1 MKHPFDRGILF
12 PPEAENK
19 RLTAG
24 VPPEVF
30 QPQILVI
37 PLKQG
42 IGEAGVPLVEPGQK
56 IKAGELVGRPLKDGV
71 PVHCGVSGTVTAV
84 ESRPTLEGESLCVVV
99 ENDFAGT
106 TAPGLKKGEGREELI
121 RLMQEA
127 GLVGLG
133 GAGFPTYRKY
143 AWDKP
148 LTTVLINGCECE
160 PYLTCDHALM
170 LHWPERVVAGA
181 KAMGKAAG
189 GAAVIICV
197 EDNKRDA
204 VARLEE
210 TAQNGGVQ
218 VKVLPSRYPQ
228 GGERQLIQSVMG
240 VEVPSGGLPADC
252 GVLVSNAATAA
263 AFADALDGRPLT
275 HRIVTVTGRVK
286 RPANLIVP
294 IGTRLSELLDY
305 CGGLDTEQ
313 ELRLIAGGPM
323 TGRAVTDRDIPIV
336 KTTGGLVALPPPTLA
351 ERNCI
356 RCGACA
362 RVCPAR
368 LMPFAI
374 DAAAI
379 AGNMAV
385 CADYHAEQCIACGCC
400 SFICPAKRFLATR
413 VSLARGGVLARM
425 RAAQSQS
432 ERSG

>member
-1 MKHPFDRGILF
+1 
-12 PPEAENK
+12 
-19 RLTAG
+19 
-24 VPPEVF
+24 
-30 QPQILVI
+30 
-37 PLKQG
+37 
-42 IGEAGVPLVEPGQK
+42 
-56 IKAGELVGRPLKDGV
+56 
-71 PVHCGVSGTVTAV
+71 
-84 ESRPTLEGESLCVVV
+84 
-99 ENDFAGT
+99 
-106 TAPGLKKGEGREELI
+106 
-121 RLMQEA
+121 
-127 GLVGLG
+127 
-133 GAGFPTYRKY
+133 
-143 AWDKP
+143 
-148 LTTVLINGCECE
+148 
-160 PYLTCDHALM
+160 
-170 LHWPERVVAGA
+170 
-181 KAMGKAAG
+181 MGKAAG

-240 VEVPSGGLPADC
+240 VEVPAGGLPADC